1 MLCLRHVL
9 HFYTP
14 TPQHLRYN
22 RLCNSHMLCIDVCV
36 RESHMLCL
44 WPCCASYCYT
54 PLCYAQALATHKPLL
69 RKLLLHF
76 YTPTHTLQ
84 YLPNK
89 CPISILTAYNRYIL
103 RTQTVC
109 KRHTKA
115 YWQAIASVGG
125 GVGLRRLRLAHS
137 IAHSHAVRLT
147 EQAIV
152 LCTNFCSKQVF
163 CGRVIFHH
171 ETTNTLKCLLRLAAQ

>member
-1 MLCLRHVL
+1 MLWQSKAAPSSP
-9 HFYTP
+9 FYTP
-14 TPQHLRYN
+14 TPCCTSALR
-22 RLCNSHMLCIDVCV
+22 
-36 RESHMLCL
+36 
-44 WPCCASYCYT
+44 ASYTST
-54 PLCYAQALATHKPLL
+54 PQ
-69 RKLLLHF
+69 RK
-76 YTPTHTLQ
+76 LQ

-115 YWQAIASVGG
+115 YWQVIASVGG
-125 GVGLRRLRLAHS
+125 GVGLRSLRLAHS
-137 IAHSHAVRLT
+137 IAYSPTVRLT

-152 LCTNFCSKQVF
+152 LCTNFCSKHIF

-171 ETTNTLKCLLRLAAQ
+171 DIANTLECLLRLTAQ